1 MQILKLLIKFHFII
15 PLGIILIPLLPKSI
29 LRKVFFFPII
39 LPITWLIFSG
49 CPITN
54 SETNKKK
61 YIHLKLDPIFPNI
74 KNSQVENL
82 ITIVLMLSVIISTF
96 RLIN

>member
-29 LRKVFFFPII
+29 LRKVFFLPII
-39 LPITWLIFSG
+39 LPITWLIFGG

-54 SETNKKK
+54 LENNKKN
-61 YIHLKLDPIFPNI
+61 YIHRKLEPIFPNI
-74 KNSQVENL
+74 KSSQVEYL
-82 ITIVLMLSVIISTF
+82 VTIVLMLSIIISTF